1 MSLLPSSLLGPYEI
15 IAPIG
20 AGGMG
25 EVYRA
30 RDTRLKRDVALKVLR
45 AHLMQDADAEARF
58 AREARAVAAL
68 SHQNILAIHDVGT
81 AEGIVYAVMELLDG
95 ETLRARLRQSPIPW
109 RKAVAMALQVADG
122 LAAAHARSI
131 VHRDLK
137 PENIFLT
144 SSGQVKILDFGL
156 ARVVTGIDREGD
168 TTIGGV
174 TEPGTILGTVG
185 YMSPEQIRGNEAG
198 AASDI
203 FSFGCVLYEMLCGHG
218 PFVRPVQA
226 ETMAAA
232 LRDEPAPL
240 AGQVPGLAAPLEA
253 IVFHCLEKRP
263 EQRFQSAQDMAF
275 ALRAVASPSG
285 NDATQPLQPLLS
297 ADTVRPPSRRGRWL
311 LAAGLSLGLAA
322 GIGGMWMR
330 SRLAAPARAPAELTR
345 LSLALSP
352 AGALVPNDNPS
363 AGSSIA
369 ISPDGRWVA
378 YVVAQD
384 GTRRLALRGLDR
396 FEEKILPGT
405 DGAMTPLFS
414 PDGQWVAFFTT
425 TALSKVPITG
435 GTPTVLGS
443 VPPVARGAVWAD
455 DGSIYFSESFSS
467 GLKAVSSG
475 GGEQREVT
483 AIDLKA
489 GESNHLLPEALP
501 GSRALL
507 FTVWKGGD
515 FSAASI
521 WSVSLRTGE
530 RKRLVESA
538 SAPRYL
544 APGFLVFGRSG
555 ALFAVRFDPERL
567 TVSGDAVP
575 VVDAVWT
582 DRGTGTAH
590 YAVANNGT
598 VVYAPGGNTVD
609 QRRLVWVD
617 RRGRV
622 QPLPADPNVY
632 GGLRLSPDGQRL
644 AVEILN
650 DIWVYDLAALTLGKV
665 SSRGVNQ
672 TPAWA
677 PDGRHVAFSSSAGFA
692 DAKLHWTDVETD
704 AQPEPLTREGSV
716 QFPGSWTPD
725 GLTLGYA
732 EILGS
737 PAGTEFGWDIWLL
750 RRGATTSR
758 SPLVR
763 TRANEDQ
770 PMFSPDGRTLAYVS
784 DESGQRQ
791 VYVRPFPEPGRRT
804 LISTEGGTEP
814 VWSRRGDELFFRNA
828 RQYFSVPIV
837 AGDSSRPGRP
847 SLMFA
852 GEFVAQGG
860 IPGAPSYGVA
870 ADSQRF
876 IMVQRLADAQRPMRL
891 DVVLSWVRDIEG
903 RVRPAGS
910 R

>member
-1 MSLLPSSLLGPYEI
+1 MTLSPSSHLGPYEI
-15 IAPIG
+15 IAPLG
-20 AGGMG
+20 SGGMG

-45 AHLMQDADAEARF
+45 AHLMRDADAEARF
-58 AREARAVAAL
+58 ARETRAVAAL

-81 AEGIVYAVMELLDG
+81 ANGIVYAVMELLDG

-109 RKAVAMALQVADG
+109 RKAVSIALQVADG

-156 ARVVTGIDREGD
+156 ARVTLGIDREGD
-168 TTIGGV
+168 TTLGGM

-185 YMSPEQIRGNEAG
+185 YMSPEQIRGDEAA

-218 PFVRPVQA
+218 PFVRPVPA
-226 ETMAAA
+226 DTMAAA

-240 AGQVPGLAAPLEA
+240 AEHVPGLASPLEA

-263 EQRFQSAQDMAF
+263 QERFQSARDMGF

-285 NDATQPLQPLLS
+285 TDATSSLPS
-297 ADTVRPPSRRGRWL
+297 AETAPTRSRRGRWW

-322 GIGGMWMR
+322 GIGGTWM
-330 SRLAAPARAPAELTR
+330 SLRLAAPAPAPAELTR
-345 LSLALSP
+345 LSLALPS
-352 AGALVPNDNPS
+352 AGALLPNDNPS

-369 ISPDGRWVA
+369 ISQDGRWVA

-384 GTRRLALRGLDR
+384 GKRRIALRGLDR
-396 FEEKILPGT
+396 YEEKILPGT
-405 DGAMTPLFS
+405 DGAMTPIFS
-414 PDGQWVAFFTT
+414 PDGRWVAFFTE
-425 TALSKVPITG
+425 TAVKKVPLTG
-435 GTPTVLGS
+435 GTPTIVGS
-443 VPPVARGAVWAD
+443 VPPVVRGAVWAD
-455 DGSIYFSESFSS
+455 DDTIYFSESFSS

-475 GGEQREVT
+475 GGEQRAVT

-501 GSRALL
+501 GSGALL

-538 SAPRYL
+538 SAPRYVP
-544 APGFLVFGRSG
+544 PGFLVFGRNG

-575 VVDAVWT
+575 VVDGVWT

-590 YAVANNGT
+590 YAVAGNGT
-598 VVYAPGGNTVD
+598 LVYAPGGNTVE

-622 QPLPADPNVY
+622 QPLPAEPNVY
-632 GGLRLSPDGQRL
+632 GGLRLSPDGRRL

-650 DIWVYDLAALTLGKV
+650 DIWVYDLAAGTLGKV
-665 SSRGVNQ
+665 TSRGVNQ
-672 TPAWA
+672 TPAWV

-750 RRGATTSR
+750 RRGATTTR

>member
-1 MSLLPSSLLGPYEI
+1 MTLSPSSHLGPYEI
-15 IAPIG
+15 IAPLG
-20 AGGMG
+20 SGGMG

-45 AHLMQDADAEARF
+45 AHLMRDADAEARF
-58 AREARAVAAL
+58 ARETRAVAAL

-81 AEGIVYAVMELLDG
+81 ANGIVYAVMELLDG

-109 RKAVAMALQVADG
+109 RKAVSIALQVADG

-156 ARVVTGIDREGD
+156 ARVTLGIDREGD
-168 TTIGGV
+168 TTLGGM

-185 YMSPEQIRGNEAG
+185 YMSPEQIRGDEAA

-218 PFVRPVQA
+218 PFVRPVPA
-226 ETMAAA
+226 DTMAAA

-240 AGQVPGLAAPLEA
+240 AEHVPGLASPLEA

-263 EQRFQSAQDMAF
+263 QERFQSARDMGF

-285 NDATQPLQPLLS
+285 TDATSSLPS
-297 ADTVRPPSRRGRWL
+297 AETAPTRSRRGRWW

-322 GIGGMWMR
+322 GIGGTWM
-330 SRLAAPARAPAELTR
+330 SLRLAAPAPAPAELTR
-345 LSLALSP
+345 LSLALPS
-352 AGALVPNDNPS
+352 AGALLPNDNPS

-369 ISPDGRWVA
+369 ISQDGRWVA

-384 GTRRLALRGLDR
+384 GKRRIALRGLDR
-396 FEEKILPGT
+396 YEEKILPGT
-405 DGAMTPLFS
+405 DGAMTPIFS
-414 PDGQWVAFFTT
+414 PDGRWVAFFTE
-425 TALSKVPITG
+425 TAVKKVPLTG
-435 GTPTVLGS
+435 GTPTIVGS
-443 VPPVARGAVWAD
+443 VPPVVRGAVWAD
-455 DGSIYFSESFSS
+455 DDTIYFSESFSS

-475 GGEQREVT
+475 GGEQRAVT

-501 GSRALL
+501 GSGALL

-538 SAPRYL
+538 SAPRYVP
-544 APGFLVFGRSG
+544 PGFLVFGRNG

-575 VVDAVWT
+575 VVDGVWT

-590 YAVANNGT
+590 YAVAGNGT
-598 VVYAPGGNTVD
+598 LVYAPGGNTVE

-622 QPLPADPNVY
+622 QPLPAEPNVY
-632 GGLRLSPDGQRL
+632 GGLRLSPDGRRL

-650 DIWVYDLAALTLGKV
+650 DIWVYVLAAGTLG
-665 SSRGVNQ
+665 
-672 TPAWA
+672 
-677 PDGRHVAFSSSAGFA
+677 
-692 DAKLHWTDVETD
+692 
-704 AQPEPLTREGSV
+704 
-716 QFPGSWTPD
+716 
-725 GLTLGYA
+725 
-732 EILGS
+732 
-737 PAGTEFGWDIWLL
+737 
-750 RRGATTSR
+750 
-758 SPLVR
+758 
-763 TRANEDQ
+763 
-770 PMFSPDGRTLAYVS
+770 
-784 DESGQRQ
+784 
-791 VYVRPFPEPGRRT
+791 
-804 LISTEGGTEP
+804 
-814 VWSRRGDELFFRNA
+814 
-828 RQYFSVPIV
+828 
-837 AGDSSRPGRP
+837 
-847 SLMFA
+847 
-852 GEFVAQGG
+852 
-860 IPGAPSYGVA
+860 
-870 ADSQRF
+870 
-876 IMVQRLADAQRPMRL
+876 
-891 DVVLSWVRDIEG
+891 
-903 RVRPAGS
+903 
-910 R
+910 

>member
-1 MSLLPSSLLGPYEI
+1 
-15 IAPIG
+15 
-20 AGGMG
+20 MG

-45 AHLMQDADAEARF
+45 AHLIQDANAEARF

-68 SHQNILAIHDVGT
+68 SHENILAIHDIGT
-81 AEGIVYAVMELLDG
+81 AEGVVYAVMELLDG
-95 ETLRARLRQSPIPW
+95 ETLRARLRHSPIPW
-109 RKAVAMALQVADG
+109 RKAVSIALQVADG

-156 ARVVTGIDREGD
+156 ARVVTGIDIEGD
-168 TTIGGV
+168 TTLGGM
-174 TEPGTILGTVG
+174 TAPGTILGTVG
-185 YMSPEQIRGNEAG
+185 YMSPEQIRGGEMG

-218 PFVRPVQA
+218 PFVRPVPA

-240 AGQVPGLAAPLEA
+240 ADQVPGLAAPLEA

-275 ALRAVASPSG
+275 ALRAVVSPSG
-285 NDATQPLQPLLS
+285 TDATQPLQPLPS
-297 ADTVRPPSRRGRWL
+297 ADLARPRSRRGRWL

-330 SRLAAPARAPAELTR
+330 SRLASPARAPAELTR
-345 LSLALSP
+345 LSLVLQP
-352 AGALVPNDNPS
+352 AGTLLPNDNPS

-396 FEEKILPGT
+396 FEEKILSGT

-414 PDGQWVAFFTT
+414 PDGQWVAFFTA

-443 VPPVARGAVWAD
+443 VPPVTRGAVWAD

-575 VVDAVWT
+575 VVDGVWT

-590 YAVANNGT
+590 YAVAGNGT
-598 VVYAPGGNTVD
+598 VVYAPGGNTVE

-622 QPLPADPNVY
+622 QPLPAEPNFY
-632 GGLRLSPDGQRL
+632 GGLRLSPDGRRL

-650 DIWVYDLAALTLGKV
+650 DIWVYDLASGTLGRV

-677 PDGRHVAFSSSAGFA
+677 PDGRHLAFSSSAGFA

-704 AQPEPLTREGSV
+704 AQPEPLSREGSV

-784 DESGQRQ
+784 DEGGQRQ

-804 LISTEGGTEP
+804 QISPDGGTEP
-814 VWSRRGDELFFRNA
+814 VWSRRGDELFFRKG
-828 RQYFSVPIV
+828 RKYFSVPIV

-847 SLMFA
+847 TVMFE
-852 GEFVAQGG
+852 GNFVLQSE

-876 IMVQRLADAQRPMRL
+876 IMVQRLADAPRPVRL
-891 DVVLSWVRDIEG
+891 DVVLEWVQDLER
-903 RVRPAGS
+903 RVRRAGK